1 MGRPPLD
8 QRSILIRKKCFYRLN
23 NTSLQSND
31 SILSIIYMKDFQK
44 LDDFLDFAWVQIS
57 RGKADKKS
65 PARHPT
71 FVTTSEDGFPNARTL
86 VMRRSDRKNNQIEFH
101 TDTASSKIK
110 ALEEN
115 PLAGIHIW
123 LPKVNLQIQMDVDVE
138 IKIGEITNPYWKNV
152 PTNSRTAYGTIPS
165 PGTVIESP
173 LAYDH
178 TPDQKR
184 FAVLVCH
191 IQSIQLLLL
200 GAKHIRA
207 YYKKRTNWQGE
218 WLSP

>member
-1 MGRPPLD
+1 
-8 QRSILIRKKCFYRLN
+8 
-23 NTSLQSND
+23 
-31 SILSIIYMKDFQK
+31 MKVFQK
-44 LDDFLDFAWVQIS
+44 LDDFLDFGWAQIF

-65 PARHPT
+65 PARYPT
-71 FVTTSEDGFPNARTL
+71 FVTSSTNGIPNARTL
-86 VMRRSDRKNNQIEFH
+86 VIRRSDRKNSQIEFH
-101 TDTASSKIK
+101 TDTASSKML

-115 PLAGIHIW
+115 PRAGIHVW
-123 LPKVNLQIQMDVDVE
+123 LPKVQLQIQMDVVVE
-138 IKIGEITNPYWKNV
+138 VKVGDITIPYWRNV
-152 PTNSRTAYGTIPS
+152 PTNSRLAYGTIPS
-165 PGTVIESP
+165 PGTVIGSP

-178 TPDQKR
+178 APDQKR

-207 YYKKRTNWQGE
+207 NYKKTTNWQGE